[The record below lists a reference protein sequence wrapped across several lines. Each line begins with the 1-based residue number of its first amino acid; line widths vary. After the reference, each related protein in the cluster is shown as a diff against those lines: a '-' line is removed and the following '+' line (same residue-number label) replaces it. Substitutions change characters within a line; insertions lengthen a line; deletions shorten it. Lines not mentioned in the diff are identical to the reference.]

1 MKKLILLL
9 IVFGF
14 AGQSWGQNSIETSVF
29 ILDLGSPKNNSLT
42 SKDISNKLVFPSRN
56 LLAFE
61 LKNGNPYKYHYTIN
75 SNVISF
81 FDDAKIDFLKNI
93 IKKDSSISV
102 KNDLVSADSVIYKS
116 DSYSSKAASAFQ
128 ILSQASKLSNN
139 LGIKPLISNSKED
152 DETNILN
159 AIKFLKDDAAEQ
171 NVEIDNYVLQISAED
186 SLDKDSFIK
195 KRDEF
200 KREYIKLIQ
209 YTENL
214 NSDAMN
220 FEEIE
225 KEYSSHLKSLDLTA
239 KEIKKELLKMFQL

>member
-9 IVFGF
+9 FAFGF
-14 AGQSWGQNSIETSVF
+14 AVQVLAQDSIKTSVF
-29 ILDLGSPKNNSLT
+29 ILDLGNPTRHSLNT
-42 SKDISNKLVFPSRN
+42 TDKSNKLVFPSRN

-61 LKNGNPYKYHYTIN
+61 LKNGNPYKYRYAIN

-81 FDDAKIDFLKNI
+81 FDDSKIDLPQI
-93 IKKDSSISV
+93 IDKKDLPPEGIKSV
-102 KNDLVSADSVIYKS
+102 TDRDGITDSLG
-116 DSYSSKAASAFQ
+116 SYSTKASSAIE

-171 NVEIDNYVLQISAED
+171 NVEIDNYILQISAED